1 MLQKI
6 IGLAGIFVFL
16 LVAYLFSS
24 NKKAVNIKTVIIALF
39 FEFITAAAI
48 FMLPKSRDVLLAFSN
63 FFTKIIEAAREG
75 IVFVFGSLG
84 AANSEQGFILIFQSL
99 TFIIIFSALCSL
111 LYYLRVLPF
120 IIVTIAKFVKKFFGI
135 SAVEAICSAS
145 NIFVGIESFTSI
157 RPYFCSITRSQLFLI
172 FTVFMST
179 IASSM
184 LALYVSLLSDKIPTI
199 AGHLVGATVLSVPAA
214 IMIAKIMEPETEAP
228 EINEIKMEI
237 PDSAKSFTGSIVNG
251 ATDGGRMVMG
261 ISVLLVAV
269 IGILGI
275 INLCL
280 SYFTDITM
288 GQFLGVLF
296 KPVALLM
303 GVNTQDATLVGEL
316 LGTRLIMTEVPSYV
330 ALSEAM
336 RAGTI
341 STHSAM
347 IASYAL
353 CGFTSIESLSIA
365 IGGTV
370 SLVPEKT
377 ELITSICYKSL
388 LAATITT
395 LITGTVAG
403 LFYIN

>member
-6 IGLAGIFVFL
+6 IGLVGIFIFL
-16 LVAYLFSS
+16 FIAYLFSR
-24 NKKAVNIKTVIIALF
+24 NKKAINIKTIVIALF
-39 FEFITAAAI
+39 FEFIIAMAI
-48 FMLPKSRDVLLAFSN
+48 FLLPKSREVLLAFSN

-84 AANSEQGFILIFQSL
+84 AANSDQGFILIFQSL

-111 LYYLRVLPF
+111 LYFLRVLPF

-157 RPYFCSITRSQLFLI
+157 RPYFRTMTRSQLFLI

-199 AGHLVGATVLSVPAA
+199 AGHLVGATVLSIPAA
-214 IMIAKIMEPETEAP
+214 IMIAKIMEPETEEP
-228 EINEIKMEI
+228 EKNEIKMEI
-237 PDSAKSFTGSIVNG
+237 PDCAKTFTGSIVNG
-251 ATDGGRMVMG
+251 ATDGGKMVLG

-280 SYFTDITM
+280 SYFTDITI

-296 KPVALLM
+296 KPVAILM
-303 GVNTQDATLVGEL
+303 GINPQDATFVGEL

-330 ALSEAM
+330 ALSQAM
-336 RAGTI
+336 NAGTV
-341 STHSAM
+341 SSHSVM
-347 IASYAL
+347 VASYAL

-365 IGGTV
+365 IGGAV
-370 SLVPEKT
+370 SLVPERT
-377 ELITSICYKSL
+377 ELISSICYKSL

-403 LFYIN
+403 LFYID

>member
-1 MLQKI
+1 MQKI
-6 IGLAGIFVFL
+6 IGLVGILIFL
-16 LVAYLFSS
+16 LIAWLFSS
-24 NKKAVNIKTVIIALF
+24 NKKVINIKTIVTALF
-39 FEFITAAAI
+39 FEFIIAMTI
-48 FMLPKSRDVLLAFSN
+48 FLLPKSRDILLAFSN

-145 NIFVGIESFTSI
+145 NIFVGIESFVSVK
-157 RPYFCSITRSQLFLI
+157 PYFRSMTRSQLFLI

-199 AGHLVGATVLSVPAA
+199 AGHLVGATVLSIPAA
-214 IMIAKIMEPETEAP
+214 IMVAKIMEPETETP
-228 EINEIKMEI
+228 ELSEMKMEI
-237 PDSAKSFTGSIVNG
+237 PGSAKTFTGSIVNG
-251 ATDGGRMVMG
+251 AMDGGKMVMG
-261 ISVLLVAV
+261 IAVLLVAV

-280 SYFTDITM
+280 SYFTDVTISS
-288 GQFLGVLF
+288 FLGILF

-303 GVNTQDATLVGEL
+303 GINPAEAEFVGEL

-330 ALSEAM
+330 ALSQAM
-336 RAGTI
+336 NAGNI
-341 STHSAM
+341 SVHSAM
-347 IASYAL
+347 VASYAL

-370 SLVPEKT
+370 ALVPERC

-403 LFYIN
+403 LFYIS